1 VFILLWGFELVV
13 EEREIQRGGRV
24 TIPKEIRDEFGLVEG
39 TVVKIR
45 SRDGVI
51 EIEPPVK
58 LSRLVGL
65 VKTDTPSDDP
75 KSEARA
81 YIKSKLDKE
90 VG

>member
-1 VFILLWGFELVV
+1 M
-13 EEREIQRGGRV
+13 
-24 TIPKEIRDEFGLVEG
+24 TIPKEIRDEFGLVKG

-45 SRDGVI
+45 SRDGII

-65 VKTDTPSDDP
+65 VKTEKPSDDP

-81 YIKSKLDKE
+81 YMKSMLDKE
-90 VG
+90 VGWSRV